1 MQAVP
6 PASPAPRSALR
17 SLIVLR
23 RLTVGVTTLVL
34 LAMALLV
41 VGALAP
47 QLAVA
52 KNRYAL
58 EPPEVEHTA
67 AFRYAELQQSECLR
81 ELDRRKVPYKRIDA
95 VKQVD
100 TPIRLTGPLHG
111 VDFKLTYRAP
121 PDVAEPYASILDC
134 RLGVA
139 LDDLAAIVAERGITS
154 VEYMSMYRQRGVGW
168 VKPGR
173 RHPAGL
179 AIDIAVLHR
188 KDGAVFSVL
197 RDWAGVPGAKTCGDH
212 AAKPRKD
219 TEGARLLRDVV
230 CELDRKKSFNLLLT
244 PHYDWGHRD
253 HFHFEV
259 RQGIRWYLTQ

>member
-1 MQAVP
+1 MQQVVAPLRTSRRRVLDSLRRVAVRSRRGTVAGIVVAVLVLVALAVP
-6 PASPAPRSALR
+6 AL
-17 SLIVLR
+17 
-23 RLTVGVTTLVL
+23 
-34 LAMALLV
+34 
-41 VGALAP
+41 
-47 QLAVA
+47 A

-58 EPPEVEHTA
+58 EPPEVERTA
-67 AFRYAELQQSECLR
+67 AFRYAELPQSECFR
-81 ELDRRKVPYKRIDA
+81 ELDRRKVPYKQIEP

-100 TPIRLTGPLHG
+100 APIRLTGPIHG
-111 VDFKLTYRAP
+111 VEFALTYRP
-121 PDVAEPYASILDC
+121 GPDLAEPYASILDC
-134 RLGVA
+134 RLALA
-139 LDDLAAIVAERGITS
+139 LDDLAAVLAERDVVK
-154 VEYMSMYRQRGVGW
+154 VEYMSMYRKKGVGW

-179 AIDIAVLHR
+179 AIDIAVLH
-188 KDGAVFSVL
+188 KSDGKAFSVL
-197 RDWAGVPGAKTCGDH
+197 YDWHGIPGAKTCGEN

-244 PHYDWGHRD
+244 PHYDWGHKD

>member
-1 MQAVP
+1 MQVVVT
-6 PASPAPRSALR
+6 APRWSLLRRVALR
-17 SLIVLR
+17 
-23 RLTVGVTTLVL
+23 VTTLVG
-34 LAMALLV
+34 LAIALLLL
-41 VGALAP
+41 GATLVPHLAI
-47 QLAVA
+47 A

-58 EPPEVEHTA
+58 EPPEVERTA
-67 AFRYAELQQSECLR
+67 AFRYAELPQSECLR
-81 ELDRRKVPYKRIDA
+81 ELDRRKVPYKRIDP

-100 TPIRLTGPLHG
+100 TPIRLTGPIHG
-111 VDFKLTYRAP
+111 VKFVLTYRAP
-121 PDVAEPYASILDC
+121 PDMAEPYASILDC

-139 LDDLAAIVAERGITS
+139 LDDLALVLAERGINK
-154 VEYMSMYRQRGVGW
+154 VEYMSMYRRRGVGW
-168 VKPGR
+168 IKPGR

-188 KDGAVFSVL
+188 KDGQIFSVL
-197 RDWAGVPGAKTCGDH
+197 RDFSGVPGAKTCGEK

-219 TEGARLLRDVV
+219 TEGARLLRDIV

-244 PHYDWGHRD
+244 PQYDWGHRD

>member
-1 MQAVP
+1 MLD
-6 PASPAPRSALR
+6 S
-17 SLIVLR
+17 LR
-23 RLTVGVTTLVL
+23 RGRFAGIVVAVL
-34 LAMALLV
+34 GLLV
-41 VGALAP
+41 V
-47 QLAVA
+47 LAVPALA

-58 EPPEVEHTA
+58 EPPEVERTA
-67 AFRYAELQQSECLR
+67 AFRYAELTQSECFR
-81 ELDRRKVPYKRIDA
+81 ELDRRKVPYKHIDP

-100 TPIRLTGPLHG
+100 APIRLTGPIQG
-111 VDFKLTYRAP
+111 VEFALTYRP
-121 PDVAEPYASILDC
+121 GPDLAEPYASILDC
-134 RLGVA
+134 RLALA
-139 LDDLAAIVAERGITS
+139 LDDLASVLAERDVVK
-154 VEYMSMYRQRGVGW
+154 VEYMSMYRKRGVGW
-168 VKPGR
+168 IKPGR

-179 AIDIAVLHR
+179 AIDIAVLHKR
-188 KDGAVFSVL
+188 DGKKFSVL
-197 RDWAGVPGAKTCGDH
+197 YDWHGFPGAKTCGEK